1 MNSAAD
7 TGVEPALP
15 AEYGEAPRA
24 LPPPPFALAPGVT
37 LEHWRAGCAASDC
50 ATQAVSAC
58 FRAETGGY
66 AEEVDGLIHD
76 KLAEIA
82 ASTSARAGH
91 DARLREVARVAEAS
105 LSTRS
110 LTSEGARARTMTAF
124 SESPSALHACFALCS
139 GSDGD
144 APSCDR
150 WMQNASI
157 SGSRVPRPSA
167 SAGLTAAVTAVH
179 HPRATLAAGFALVCC
194 LFLAAI
200 VLRPSP
206 RRTRALGGGRGN

>member
-15 AEYGEAPRA
+15 PGYSEAPRA

-58 FRAETGGY
+58 FRAETAGY

-91 DARLREVARVAEAS
+91 DASLREVARGAEAS
-105 LSTRS
+105 VSTRS
-110 LTSEGARARTMTAF
+110 LTSAGTRARTMTAF
-124 SESPSALHACFALCS
+124 TESPGALHACFALCA

-144 APSCDR
+144 AQRCDR
-150 WMQNASI
+150 WVQNASI
-157 SGSRVPRPSA
+157 SGSHVPRPSP
-167 SAGLTAAVTAVH
+167 SAGLTTMLAAVH

-200 VLRPSP
+200 LLRPSP